1 MDILMPKGNE
11 EELLRQA
18 EALGFTEIMF
28 LYGILQKKPLVPKNS
43 AIKCRQGVFIT
54 NINEAS
60 KAKPD
65 ELVFAPSSRE
75 FFENNKVTHIIL
87 FEDSSQKDSFH
98 QKKSEL
104 DEAVC
109 KIAKEKNKTIIFN
122 TQKADDV
129 VWLGRML
136 QDAKLCRKYKLKTIV
151 ASFAS
156 TPMRMRAPKDLDAM
170 KRMLKII

>member
-1 MDILMPKGNE
+1 MPKGNE
-11 EELLRQA
+11 KELLHRA
-18 EALGFTEIMF
+18 EALGFTEIVF
-28 LYGILQKKPLVPKNS
+28 LYENPLKKPSLPKDQ
-43 AIKCRQGVFIT
+43 AVKCRYGLFIT

-65 ELVFAPSSRE
+65 EIVFAPSSRE
-75 FFENNKVTHIIL
+75 FFENNKVTHLIL
-87 FEDSSQKDSFH
+87 FEDSAQKDSFH
-98 QKKSEL
+98 QRKAEL

-109 KIAKEKNKTIIFN
+109 KIAKEKTKTIIFN

-129 VWLGRML
+129 LWLGRML

-151 ASFAS
+151 ATFAS
-156 TPMRMRAPKDLDAM
+156 TPLQMRAPKDLDAM